1 MFHLLYKY
9 LVLHD
14 YVSIPGIGHFT
25 IERQPAKQDMEQN
38 VVNAPV
44 PVIKYKYDTDVA
56 DKPFYSFLAS
66 ELNIDVVDAIRQFQ
80 DFSHRLKE
88 TISSKKAV
96 ELPSFGT
103 LKMAKSEIEFH
114 PDTFVTEYYPPV
126 SIDKTSL
133 NSINNDLVDGE
144 EEQETGDGEFVE
156 SNSASKSYWWLY
168 ALILAS
174 IGVGAIVYYY
184 YQQSE

>member
-25 IERQPAKQDMEQN
+25 IERQPAKQDMEQK
-38 VVNAPV
+38 VLNAPV

-66 ELNIDVVDAIRQFQ
+66 ELDIDVVDAIRQFQ
-80 DFSHRLKE
+80 DFSYRLKE
-88 TISSKKAV
+88 NISSKKAV

-103 LKMAKSEIEFH
+103 LKMEKSEIKFQ
-114 PDTFVTEYYPPV
+114 PDHFIKDYYPPV
-126 SIDKTSL
+126 SIDKSSL
-133 NSINNDLVDGE
+133 NYINDTLVDE
-144 EEQETGDGEFVE
+144 DEEQESDDAVLVGKEK
-156 SNSASKSYWWLY
+156 SKSFWWLY

-174 IGVGAIVYYY
+174 VGIGAIVYYY
-184 YQQSE
+184 YSQSE